1 MRTRILLVLILLM
14 MPFLSGCWSRIEVN
28 DLAFV
33 TAAGID
39 KMEDGKIRLALQVAI
54 PRMLGAAGQGGFGG
68 EKDIG
73 AKAVWVISEK
83 GETILDAYR
92 RLQEKL
98 PRRIFFSHSAIII
111 IGEQIARDGVSPIL
125 DFFIR
130 QREARMRSYIIFT
143 KGESVNI
150 LKFIPKLEKIPAEIM
165 REQVKQHIGVRIN
178 LKDFVHMLVTE
189 GMEPVAAEME
199 LVSSNLANGEDSKAP
214 SPSNLE
220 TNLSIKGSA
229 IFKKDRLVGW
239 MNDLETRGVLWL
251 RKEMKTGVVTVNI
264 PKEKGNGKISV
275 YILKAETQITPI
287 LSDGELSME
296 VKVRGENELYE
307 NNSKLDV
314 SDPKVIRFVENE
326 LEEDLKQRIQIVLD
340 MAQKKFKSDI
350 FGFGIEVERRY
361 PKEWKNKYK
370 EHWEEEFPKLK
381 VNIIADMIVNR
392 TGLTNKPLILKVKES
407 EK

>member
-1 MRTRILLVLILLM
+1 M
-14 MPFLSGCWSRIEVN
+14 MPILSGCWSRIEVN

-54 PRMLGAAGQGGFGG
+54 PRMLGAAGQGGQGG

-83 GETILDAYR
+83 GESILDAYR

-98 PRRIFFSHSAIII
+98 PRRIFFSHSGIIV
-111 IGEQIARDGVSPIL
+111 IGEEMARDGVSPIL

-130 QREARMRSYIIFT
+130 QREARMRSYILFT
-143 KGESVNI
+143 KGEAVKI
-150 LKFIPKLEKIPAEIM
+150 LKFVPKLEKIPSEVM
-165 REQVKQHIGVRIN
+165 REEVKQHIGVRIN
-178 LKDFVHMLVTE
+178 LKEFVHMLVTE
-189 GMEPVAAEME
+189 GVEPIAAEME
-199 LVSSNLANGEDSKAP
+199 IVSSNLMNEEDSKAP
-214 SPSNLE
+214 SPSNVE
-220 TNLSIKGSA
+220 TNLSLKGSA
-229 IFKKDRLVGW
+229 IFNKDKLIGW

-275 YILKAETQITPI
+275 LIVKAKTQITPI
-287 LSDGELSME
+287 LKDGEITME
-296 VKVRGENELYE
+296 VKVSAENDLYE

-314 SDPKVIRFVENE
+314 SDPKVVHVVEKE
-326 LEEDLKQRIQIVLD
+326 LEEDLIQRIQLVLD

-350 FGFGIEVERRY
+350 FGFGVAVERKY
-361 PKEWKNKYK
+361 PKEWKNKFK
-370 EHWEEEFPKLK
+370 KQWEEDFPKLK
-381 VNIIADMIVNR
+381 VKIIADMTVNR
-392 TGLTNKPLILKVKES
+392 TGLSNKPLILKEKES
-407 EK
+407 GK

>member
-1 MRTRILLVLILLM
+1 MRTRIVWGLILLM
-14 MPFLSGCWSRIEVN
+14 MPILSGCWSRIEVN

-54 PRMLGAAGQGGFGG
+54 PRMLGAAGQGGIGG
-68 EKDIG
+68 GKDIG
-73 AKAVWVISEK
+73 AKAVWIVSEK

-111 IGEQIARDGVSPIL
+111 FGEQMARDGVSPVL

-130 QREARMRSYIIFT
+130 QREARMRSYILFT
-143 KGESVNI
+143 KGEAVKI
-150 LKFIPKLEKIPAEIM
+150 LKFIPKLERIPAEIM
-165 REQVKQHIGVRIN
+165 REEVKQHIGVRMN

-189 GMEPVAAEME
+189 GVEPIAAEME
-199 LVSSNLANGEDSKAP
+199 LVPSSLTSGGDSKVP
-214 SPSNLE
+214 SPSNVE
-220 TNLSIKGSA
+220 TNLSVKGSA
-229 IFKKDRLVGW
+229 IFKKDKLIGW

-251 RKEMKTGVVTVNI
+251 RNEMKTGVVTVNI

-275 YILKAETQITPI
+275 LILKAETQIKPI
-287 LSDGELSME
+287 LRDGELSVE
-296 VKVRGENELYE
+296 VKVRAEHELYE

-314 SDPKVIRFVENE
+314 SDPKVIHFVENK
-326 LEEDLKQRIQIVLD
+326 LEDDLKQRIQLVLD

-350 FGFGIEVERRY
+350 FGFGIAVERRY
-361 PKEWKNKYK
+361 PKEWKNKFK

-381 VNIIADMIVNR
+381 VDTTADVIVNR
-392 TGLTNKPLILKVKES
+392 TGLTNKPLILKEKES
-407 EK
+407 ER